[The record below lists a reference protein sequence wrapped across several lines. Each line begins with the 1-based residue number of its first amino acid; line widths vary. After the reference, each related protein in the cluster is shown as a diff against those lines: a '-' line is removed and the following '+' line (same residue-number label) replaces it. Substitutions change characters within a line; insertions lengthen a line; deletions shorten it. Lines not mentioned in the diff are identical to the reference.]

1 MLPHLAVF
9 TLHPY
14 YVSSSVCA
22 GPDMATALFQQ
33 AQHKEQLLPHQQQ
46 QRHLHRSPIK
56 KLQQLAA
63 RKERQITS
71 LLVVTQVLRLLLS
84 LVSDPAAAHTVSQFR
99 SQLLKELEAAAAAAC
114 LDGDQPLTALTL
126 LQHLPAARLQQLRE
140 AAKMHPRKHSR
151 RASKAVSGAGSSADL
166 GSSSNSQASSSSSAR
181 QLLPG
186 TLGPSFVLGY
196 GEQPAYCLLQAQQQL
211 HGTPTPAAAAAA
223 AATRHA
229 PAAPLQQQQQQQL
242 DLLPSQ
248 LLFEALGAPVLP
260 MDVGCLLE
268 TTLVVAAAEAQINS
282 LSFEPPGSN
291 SLQDDA
297 CSKVNIEG
305 VLLEEFELAQLNG
318 LV

>member
-1 MLPHLAVF
+1 
-9 TLHPY
+9 
-14 YVSSSVCA
+14 
-22 GPDMATALFQQ
+22 MATALFQQ

-99 SQLLKELEAAAAAAC
+99 SQLLKELEAAAAAAAC

-223 AATRHA
+223 TGHA
-229 PAAPLQQQQQQQL
+229 PAAPLQQQQQQL